1 MTRASYCGIIY
12 EITTFKEGNLA
23 KRAKVKP
30 IHYVDNEK
38 FLKEMIIYKRGFDE
52 AKEKGEL
59 PPMISE
65 YLGECFMK
73 IAQRLSFRPNFIN
86 YAFKDDMISD
96 GIENCVQYIKNFNPE
111 KSSNPFAYFTQ
122 IIYYAFIRRIQKEK
136 KQLYIKYKTMQ
147 STPSLSENVEISEN
161 DSSKGYNQETMNTDQ
176 KANMYNFIK
185 NFEDAKAAKSVA
197 KKPVKTT
204 NLEYF
209 MVA

>member
-1 MTRASYCGIIY
+1 M
-12 EITTFKEGNLA
+12 
-23 KRAKVKP
+23 AKVKP
-30 IHYVDNEK
+30 VHYVDNEK

-96 GIENCVQYIKNFNPE
+96 GIENCIQYIKNFNPE

-136 KQLYIKYKTMQ
+136 KQLYIKYKTME
-147 STPSLSENVEISEN
+147 STPSLSENVELSSN
-161 DSSKGYNQETMNTDQ
+161 DSDKGYNQETLTADQ

-185 NFEDAKAAKSVA
+185 NFEDAKKAKSVA
-197 KKPVKTT
+197 KKPIKTT

>member
-1 MTRASYCGIIY
+1 
-12 EITTFKEGNLA
+12 L
-23 KRAKVKP
+23 AKVKP
-30 IHYVDNEK
+30 VHYVDNEK

-52 AKEKGEL
+52 AKEKEET

-65 YLGECFMK
+65 YLGECFKK
-73 IAQRLSFRPNFIN
+73 IAQRIFFRPNFIN
-86 YAFKDDMISD
+86 YAFKDDIISD
-96 GIENCVQYIKNFNPE
+96 GIEKCIQYIKNFNPE

-122 IIYYAFIRRIQKEK
+122 IIYYAFIRRLQKEK

-147 STPSLSENVEISEN
+147 SAPSLLENVEVSAN
-161 DSSKGYNQETMNTDQ
+161 DSDKGYNQETMNADQ
-176 KANMYNFIK
+176 KANMHNFIK

-197 KKPVKTT
+197 KKPVKKT

>member
-1 MTRASYCGIIY
+1 M
-12 EITTFKEGNLA
+12 
-23 KRAKVKP
+23 AKVKP
-30 IHYVDNEK
+30 VHYVDNEK

-52 AKEKGEL
+52 AKEKDEL

-96 GIENCVQYIKNFNPE
+96 GIENCIQYIKNFNPE

-136 KQLYIKYKTMQ
+136 KQLYIKYKTME
-147 STPSLSENVEISEN
+147 STPSLSENVELSAN
-161 DSSKGYNQETMNTDQ
+161 DSDKGYNQETLNTDQ

-197 KKPVKTT
+197 KKPVKKT

>member
-1 MTRASYCGIIY
+1 
-12 EITTFKEGNLA
+12 
-23 KRAKVKP
+23 
-30 IHYVDNEK
+30 
-38 FLKEMIIYKRGFDE
+38 MIIYKREFDK
-52 AKEKGEL
+52 AKSKNE
-59 PPMISE
+59 PTPMISE

-136 KQLYIKYKTMQ
+136 KQLYIKYKTME
-147 STPSLSENVEISEN
+147 SSPSLSENVEVSEN
-161 DSSKGYNQETMNTDQ
+161 DSGKTYSQETMNADQ
-176 KANMYNFIK
+176 KANMYDFIK
-185 NFEDAKAAKSVA
+185 NFEDAKKAKSVA
-197 KKPVKTT
+197 KKPIKTT

>member
-1 MTRASYCGIIY
+1 
-12 EITTFKEGNLA
+12 L
-23 KRAKVKP
+23 AKVKP

-59 PPMISE
+59 SPMISE

-96 GIENCVQYIKNFNPE
+96 GIENCIQYIKNFNPE

-136 KQLYIKYKTMQ
+136 KQLYIKYKTME
-147 STPSLSENVEISEN
+147 STPSLSENVELSAN
-161 DSSKGYNQETMNTDQ
+161 DSDKGYNQETLNTDQ

-197 KKPVKTT
+197 KKPVKKT

>member
-1 MTRASYCGIIY
+1 
-12 EITTFKEGNLA
+12 L
-23 KRAKVKP
+23 AKVKP

-52 AKEKGEL
+52 AKEKDEL

-122 IIYYAFIRRIQKEK
+122 IIYYAFLRRIAKEK
-136 KQLYIKYKTMQ
+136 KQTHVKNKMIENSQYQAWTTMDGD
-147 STPSLSENVEISEN
+147 
-161 DSSKGYNQETMNTDQ
+161 DSSYTVMGFDPTVMLPEEDVYKPKKKSSPKTKGLET
-176 KANMYNFIK
+176 
-185 NFEDAKAAKSVA
+185 
-197 KKPVKTT
+197 
-204 NLEYF
+204 F
-209 MVA
+209 MEEEI